1 MRLTI
6 IQGSQRISVPLLLV
20 ADSSCS
26 QLFDGNEYPDSI
38 SDLLNSHLL
47 EYKLITLNKVIPRNI
62 ID

>member
-1 MRLTI
+1 MSLTI

-20 ADSSCS
+20 ADSFCS
-26 QLFDGNEYPDSI
+26 QLFDGNEYSDSI